1 MRFES
6 TSASLGAYVYDVD
19 LTNLSDSEWQDVHSA
34 FLEYGVLIFPEANI
48 NTSQQITFSERF
60 GKIEILTG
68 NPLIKSLYVC
78 NVDTKGNVLPLD
90 DDNFRIIRGNEY
102 WHTDSSY
109 MPVSAKASCI
119 SALTIPDGGGE
130 TCWADMRLAYDEL
143 EIELKQKVSILSAYH
158 SFFYSQNV
166 LGQKVEVGSR
176 YGFHDKGCPL
186 RPLVKIHPETDRK
199 ALYIGRHAFR
209 IPDLDDSDAQELLE
223 HLQNHACH
231 EARVFEHTWSVGDVA
246 IWDNRCVMHRVRP
259 YDYTKPRIMRHT
271 RIAGDPATESAP
283 LHPDQFAIKFVEHK
297 TPVSEIYRDLKD

>member
-1 MRFES
+1 MQFER
-6 TSASLGAYVYDVD
+6 TEATLGAYVYDVD
-19 LTNLSDSEWQDVHSA
+19 LADLSVSDWKEIHAA
-34 FLEYGVLIFPEANI
+34 FLEHAVLIFPEANV

-90 DDNFRIIRGNEY
+90 DDNFRIVRGNEY

-130 TCWADMRLAYDEL
+130 TCWADMRSAYSEL
-143 EIELKQKVSILSAYH
+143 NSEIKKEIATLSAYH
-158 SFFYSQNV
+158 SFYYSQDV

-176 YGFHDKGCPL
+176 YGFHNKGCPL
-186 RPLVKIHPETDRK
+186 RPLVKMHPETHTK

-209 IPDLDDSDAQELLE
+209 IPGIEDEEARDLLDRLKE
-223 HLQNHACH
+223 HACH
-231 EARVFEHTWSVGDVA
+231 QSRVFEHSWTAGDVA
-246 IWDNRCVMHRVRP
+246 IWDNRCVMHKVRP

-271 RIAGDPATESAP
+271 RIAGDPRTESAP
-283 LHPDQFAIKFVEHK
+283 LHPDQFAVKFGD
-297 TPVSEIYRDLKD
+297 TTAPVSEIYRDLKD